1 MKGKGGRDKQKCT
14 RSLGFGTQVKENIFP
29 MLQTDGRFRMGTLV
43 FEEGPKEPS
52 GSLTMLDLWLSAK
65 SRLQWGGNRLQAGRS
80 PPFPVHCSG
89 ELLLPQTRGTAT
101 LLRFSPSSLPLARS
115 SSSLATVEAQRLPPY
130 PHPRH
135 RGGGRPCNSASHGL
149 AAVRFRRTS

>member
-1 MKGKGGRDKQKCT
+1 MCGASRNKQKCT
-14 RSLGFGTQVKENIFP
+14 RSLDFGTQVKEHIFP
-29 MLQTDGRFRMGTLV
+29 TLQTDGRFHMGTLV
-43 FEEGPKEPS
+43 FEEGPKEPF

-65 SRLQWGGNRLQAGRS
+65 SKLQWGGNRLQAGPIS
-80 PPFPVHCSG
+80 T
-89 ELLLPQTRGTAT
+89 LPSALFRGATAT
-101 LLRFSPSSLPLARS
+101 TNTRLQFSPSSLPLARS
-115 SSSLATVEAQRLPPY
+115 SSSLATVEAQRQALY